1 MLRYLIRSHVIGLRL
16 HSSEWSLSLTLG
28 EGSMFARD
36 ASIVK
41 ALAAVIL
48 LCGAIGSRP
57 LLGQSDT
64 AQTCGLGAVRRVET
78 LPSGVRVIAERG
90 VEELNVLRP
99 DVLRVRI
106 SPGSQLPEDASWAV
120 VPEAHRAHSPAKA
133 DSTATAVTLTTS
145 SISATLDRRS
155 LVLTVHDNSGRVLMQ
170 DSKPACFAGGA
181 FRVSEKMPDDEHY
194 FALGDKTGPLDHR
207 GQAFDLWNTDSYRFQ
222 ESTDPLYKSIPFFM
236 TFRAGE
242 AAGIFLDNTWRSSFD
257 FGKDTPDVY
266 SFGAVEGPLDYYIF
280 AGPTPRD
287 VVEQYTWL
295 TGRPPLPPMWMLGYQ
310 QSRYTYSPEQRL
322 MDVATR
328 LRTDKIP
335 ADAVYLDIGFQEKNR
350 PFTVD
355 TSAFPDFPGM
365 VARLKQMNFKLV
377 VITDLH
383 IAKLPNAGY
392 APYDSGIAQNQFV
405 HNPDGSVFTGIVWP
419 GPSVF
424 PDFTRNTTR
433 DWWGGLYTQF
443 VHDGVAGFW
452 NDMNEPSVFN
462 TPNKT
467 MPLDVIHRIDG
478 DDFTKRTA
486 THAEI
491 HNVYGMENSRA
502 TFDGLRKLTP
512 DERPFVLTRA
522 TFAGGQRYAAT
533 WTGDDSSTWNH
544 LRMTAPMLKN
554 LGLSGF
560 SFSGADVGGF
570 AGTPPA
576 DLLTRWLEIAA
587 FQPIDRDH
595 TESGTGDQEPWVGRP
610 EQEAIRRHFIEERYR
625 LMPYLY
631 TLADETARTGLPIMR
646 PVFLDYP
653 KGASDGHP
661 IDIDPSTGDEFLL
674 GHDLLIAPSP
684 YPEEPDAYTVEF
696 PTPDWY
702 DYWTGRRVPK
712 PPPTKPVV
720 EGVPPSGADLVPLT
734 ATVHPE
740 LNTLPVYVRGGAI
753 LPIAPLVQSTSETP
767 QGPLTLR
774 VYAGPDCKGSM
785 YLDDGHSYAYE
796 RGDFLRMNFGCEVSS
811 GVMTVTVAEQG
822 SYKPWWKTIRL
833 EIYGWQARSNTASV
847 TGNESIDV
855 TRSGEATVL
864 TVPETGRGLTLRI
877 E

>member
-1 MLRYLIRSHVIGLRL
+1 
-16 HSSEWSLSLTLG
+16 
-28 EGSMFARD
+28 
-36 ASIVK
+36 
-41 ALAAVIL
+41 
-48 LCGAIGSRP
+48 
-57 LLGQSDT
+57 
-64 AQTCGLGAVRRVET
+64 
-78 LPSGVRVIAERG
+78 
-90 VEELNVLRP
+90 
-99 DVLRVRI
+99 
-106 SPGSQLPEDASWAV
+106 
-120 VPEAHRAHSPAKA
+120 
-133 DSTATAVTLTTS
+133 
-145 SISATLDRRS
+145 
-155 LVLTVHDNSGRVLMQ
+155 
-170 DSKPACFAGGA
+170 
-181 FRVSEKMPDDEHY
+181 
-194 FALGDKTGPLDHR
+194 
-207 GQAFDLWNTDSYRFQ
+207 
-222 ESTDPLYKSIPFFM
+222 
-236 TFRAGE
+236 
-242 AAGIFLDNTWRSSFD
+242 
-257 FGKDTPDVY
+257 
-266 SFGAVEGPLDYYIF
+266 
-280 AGPTPRD
+280 
-287 VVEQYTWL
+287 
-295 TGRPPLPPMWMLGYQ
+295 MLGYQ

-328 LRTDKIP
+328 LRAEKIP

-355 TSAFPDFPGM
+355 TKAFPDFPGM
-365 VARLKQMNFKLV
+365 VERLKQMNFKLV

-383 IAKLPNAGY
+383 IAKLPDAGY
-392 APYDSGIAQNQFV
+392 TPYDSGIAQNQFV
-405 HNPDGSVFTGIVWP
+405 HNPDGSVFSGIVWP

-424 PDFTRNTTR
+424 PDFTRSATR

-467 MPLDVIHRIDG
+467 MPLDVVHRIDS
-478 DDFTKRTA
+478 DDFAKRTA

-502 TFDGLRKLTP
+502 TFDGLRKLSP
-512 DERPFVLTRA
+512 NERPFVLTRA

-576 DLLTRWLEIAA
+576 DLLTRWLEIGA

-595 TESGTGDQEPWVGRP
+595 TEAGTGDQEPWAGEDRSGGP
-610 EQEAIRRHFIEERYR
+610 EQVAMRRRFIEERYR

-631 TLADETARTGLPIMR
+631 TLADETARTGLPMMR

-653 KGASDGHP
+653 KAASDGHP

-696 PTPDWY
+696 PMADWY
-702 DYWTGRRVPK
+702 DYWTGKRVPPSVHGK
-712 PPPTKPVV
+712 PAVD
-720 EGVPPSGADLVPLT
+720 GVPLSGADLVPLT

-740 LNTLPVYVRGGAI
+740 LSTLPVYVRGGAI

-785 YLDDGHSYAYE
+785 YLDDGHTYAYKHGE
-796 RGDFLRMNFGCEVSS
+796 FLRMNFGCEVSN
-811 GVMTVTVAEQG
+811 GAMTVTVAEQG
-822 SYKPWWKTIRL
+822 SYKPWWHDVRL
-833 EIYGWQARSNTASV
+833 EIYGWQPRSHTANV
-847 TGNESIDV
+847 EGNKASMTVVKSD
-855 TRSGEATVL
+855 EATVL
-864 TVPETGRGLTLRI
+864 TIPETGHGFTVHVQ
-877 E
+877 

>member
-1 MLRYLIRSHVIGLRL
+1 
-16 HSSEWSLSLTLG
+16 
-28 EGSMFARD
+28 MFARD
-36 ASIVK
+36 TNVVK
-41 ALAAVIL
+41 TLAALVV
-48 LCGAIGSRP
+48 LCGVARAAPPSV
-57 LLGQSDT
+57 QSDPSQGCGIGP
-64 AQTCGLGAVRRVET
+64 AQRFEA
-78 LPSGVRVIAERG
+78 LPSGVRLIAAHG
-90 VEELNVLRP
+90 VEEIDVLRP
-99 DVLRVRI
+99 DILRVRI
-106 SPGSQLPEDASWAV
+106 AAAPQLPEDASWAV
-120 VPEAHRAHSPAKA
+120 VPEAHRAKSPAKV
-133 DSTATAVTLTTS
+133 DSNAATITVTTTS
-145 SISATLDRRS
+145 SVSALLNRNNLD
-155 LVLTVHDNSGRVLMQ
+155 LTVRDSSGRVILE
-170 DSKPACFAGGA
+170 DARPSCFRGES
-181 FRVSEKMPDDEHY
+181 FRVSERMPHDEHY
-194 FALGDKTGPLDHR
+194 FALGDKTGPLDRR
-207 GQAFDLWNTDSYRFQ
+207 GEAFDLWNTDSYRFQ

-242 AAGIFLDNTWRSSFD
+242 AAGIFLDDTWRSSFD
-257 FGKDTPDVY
+257 FGKDLPDVY
-266 SFGAVEGPLDYYIF
+266 SFGAVAGPLDYYIF

-295 TGRPPLPPMWMLGYQ
+295 TGRPPLPPLWMLGYQ
-310 QSRYTYSPEQRL
+310 QSRYTYAPEQKL

-328 LRTDKIP
+328 LRADKIP

-355 TSAFPDFPGM
+355 TTAFPDFAGM
-365 VARLKQMNFKLV
+365 VKRLGQMNFKLV

-392 APYDSGIAQNQFV
+392 APYDSGMAQDQFV

-424 PDFTRNTTR
+424 PDFTRTVSR
-433 DWWGGLYTQF
+433 DWWGTLYTQF

-467 MPLDVIHRIDG
+467 MPLDVVHRIDS
-478 DDFTKRTA
+478 DDFAPRTA

-502 TFDGLRKLTP
+502 TFDGLRKLLP

-570 AGTPPA
+570 AGTPPT
-576 DLLTRWLEIAA
+576 DLLTRWLEIGA

-595 TESGTGDQEPWVGRP
+595 TEAGTAPQEPWVGGA
-610 EQEAIRRHFIEERYR
+610 EQEDIRRRFIEERYR

-631 TLADETARTGLPIMR
+631 TLADESARTGLPMMR

-653 KGASDGHP
+653 KAASDGHP

-684 YPEEPDAYTVEF
+684 YPEESDGYVVEF
-696 PTPDWY
+696 PTADWY
-702 DYWTGRRVPK
+702 DYWTGKRVPASPPAK
-712 PPPTKPVV
+712 PMIQ
-720 EGVPPSGADLVPLT
+720 GVPLSGADLVPLT
-734 ATVHPE
+734 AFVLPQ
-740 LNTLPVYVRGGAI
+740 LSTLPVYVRAGAI
-753 LPIAPLVQSTSETP
+753 LPIAPLVQSTSQVP

-774 VYAGPDCKGSM
+774 VYAGPDCHGSL
-785 YLDDGHSYAYE
+785 YLDDGHTYAYQH
-796 RGDFLRMNFGCEVSS
+796 GDFLRMNFGCEINDDGLS
-811 GVMTVTVAEQG
+811 VTVSRQG
-822 SYKPWWKTIRL
+822 SYQPWWKTIRL
-833 EIYGWQARSNTASV
+833 EIYGWQPRNNRATVEGQTNTITV
-847 TGNESIDV
+847 QH
-855 TRSGEATVL
+855 SGEASVL
-864 TVPETGRGLTLRI
+864 SLPYDGRGFNVRVQ
-877 E
+877 

>member
-1 MLRYLIRSHVIGLRL
+1 
-16 HSSEWSLSLTLG
+16 
-28 EGSMFARD
+28 MFVRD
-36 ASIVK
+36 SNVVK
-41 ALAAVIL
+41 ALAIVVL
-48 LCGAIGSRP
+48 LGTSLAARP
-57 LLGQSDT
+57 LLAQSS
-64 AQTCGLGAVRRVET
+64 ASQSCGLGAVVHVQT
-78 LPSGVRVIAERG
+78 LPNGVRLLTAHG
-90 VEELNVLRP
+90 VEEIDVLRP

-106 SPGSQLPEDASWAV
+106 SPDAQLPEDASWAV
-120 VPEAHRAHSPAKA
+120 VPAAHQSTSSAKVASSSSTISVSTPAVA
-133 DSTATAVTLTTS
+133 LTINRRDLTLTVRDT
-145 SISATLDRRS
+145 
-155 LVLTVHDNSGRVLMQ
+155 SGRVLLE
-170 DSKPACFAGGA
+170 DAAPPCFNGKS
-181 FRVSEKMPDDEHY
+181 FRISEQMPHDEHY
-194 FALGDKTGPLDHR
+194 FALGDKTGPLDRR
-207 GQAFDLWNTDSYRFQ
+207 GEAFELWNTDSYRFQ

-236 TFRAGE
+236 TFRAGN
-242 AAGIFLDNTWRSSFD
+242 AAGVFLDNTWRSNFD
-257 FGKDTPDVY
+257 FGKDVRDVY
-266 SFGAVEGPLDYYIF
+266 SFGAVDGPLDYYIF

-310 QSRYTYSPEQRL
+310 QSRYTYAPEQRL

-335 ADAVYLDIGFQEKNR
+335 ADVVYLDIGFQQKNR

-355 TSAFPDFPGM
+355 TTTFPDFTGM
-365 VARLKQMNFKLV
+365 IARLKQMNFKLV

-383 IAKLPNAGY
+383 IAKVPDAGY
-392 APYDSGIAQNQFV
+392 APYDTGIAQNQFV
-405 HNPDGSVFTGIVWP
+405 HNPDGSVFSGIVWP

-424 PDFTRNTTR
+424 PDFTRSATR
-433 DWWGGLYTQF
+433 VWWGNLYTQF
-443 VHDGVAGFW
+443 VHDGVSGFW

-467 MPLDVIHRIDG
+467 MPLDVVHRIDS
-478 DDFTKRTA
+478 DDFAKRTA

-502 TFDGLRKLTP
+502 TFDGLRKLLP

-522 TFAGGQRYAAT
+522 TYAGGQRYAAT

-570 AGTPPA
+570 AGTPPT
-576 DLLTRWLEIAA
+576 DLLTRWLEIGA

-595 TESGTGDQEPWVGRP
+595 TEAGTGDQEPWVGGP
-610 EQEAIRRHFIEERYR
+610 EQEDIRRRFIDARYR
-625 LMPYLY
+625 LMPYIY
-631 TLADETARTGLPIMR
+631 TLAEETARTGLPMMR

-653 KGASDGHP
+653 KAASDGHP
-661 IDIDPSTGDEFLL
+661 IDVDPSTGDEFLL

-696 PTPDWY
+696 PTADWY
-702 DYWTGRRVPK
+702 DYWTGERVPASH
-712 PPPTKPVV
+712 PGAPAVA
-720 EGVPPSGADLVPLT
+720 GVPPSGADLVPLT
-734 ATVHPE
+734 ASVHPQ
-740 LNTLPVYVRGGAI
+740 LSVLPVYVRGGAI

-785 YLDDGHSYAYE
+785 YLDDGHTYAYQQ
-796 RGDFLRMNFGCEVSS
+796 GDFLRLDFACEVSN
-811 GVMTVTVAEQG
+811 GAMTVKVAEHG
-822 SYKPWWKTIRL
+822 SFKPWWNAVRV
-833 EIYGWQARSNTASV
+833 EIYGWQPQGSTASV
-847 TGNESIDV
+847 GGEASSVDV
-855 TRSGEATVL
+855 TRSGEASVL
-864 TVPETGRGLTLRI
+864 TVPETGKGFTARLQ
-877 E
+877 